1 MFVALTWVVL
11 VLEAFSRLITI
22 DGDEMFIWIFI
33 SVSSDLDERTEI
45 EILDKFDHFIIIVE
59 IQLLSLLET
68 MKL

>member
-45 EILDKFDHFIIIVE
+45 EILDKFDHFIIVE